1 LVLPAGTSALPGRV
15 RLFAY
20 QHAIADAF
28 SDPLLERVTLLKS
41 SRVGFSTLLT
51 AAIGSYV
58 VNDPAP
64 ILLLLPTQDDCRDVV
79 VSELEPVFA
88 ATPVLRGLLSD
99 DTEQGE
105 RNTLLS
111 RRFPGGSLK
120 IIASRAP
127 RNLRRHTCRILLI
140 DEADAM
146 SPTVEGDPIQ
156 LATRRSLSYPD
167 RKIVLGS
174 TPHLED
180 TSHVLRSYAASDQ
193 RVFECPCPSCGA
205 FAEILWEHIEWEANA
220 PETAAFRCPHCK
232 ELISEQHKPRMVE
245 AGRWRATAPEVQGHA
260 GFRINAL
267 VSPLANASWGRLAEE
282 YLATKDDPQGRQ
294 VFHNTI
300 LAQGWR
306 APGVEIDEASLAAR
320 AEDFDLDNIPAE
332 VLLLVAGVDVQQDR
346 LEVTVA
352 GFTKTNG
359 VLILEHGVLWGNPQ
373 TEQAPW
379 DELDELVH
387 ARFPHPF
394 GTTIRIAATIVD
406 SGFATER
413 VYEFCRP
420 RLRLRCFP
428 GKGLPGSARLP
439 VVISRTKAG
448 QERRVRLALVG
459 VDVIKGQIFSRLEH
473 GRSIRFSKTLEPTY
487 YEQLASERRTIT
499 MVHGQPRV
507 RFERKTRHARAETLD
522 CLCYVFASRAL
533 IHTSMEQIEQMLRN
547 PARPAPAPAADEQLD
562 NPVAALREQVRDW
575 WRPREPREDWFR

>member
-1 LVLPAGTSALPGRV
+1 
-15 RLFAY
+15 
-20 QHAIADAF
+20 
-28 SDPLLERVTLLKS
+28 
-41 SRVGFSTLLT
+41 
-51 AAIGSYV
+51 V

-88 ATPVLRGLLSD
+88 ATPILRGLLSD
-99 DTEQGE
+99 DTADGE

-111 RRFPGGSLK
+111 RRFPGGGLK

-146 SPTVEGDPIQ
+146 SPTTEGDPIQ

-180 TSHVLRSYAASDQ
+180 TSHVLRSYASSDQ

-205 FAEILWEHIEWEANA
+205 FTEILWEHIEWEATA

-232 ELISEQHKPRMVE
+232 ELIREQHKASMVE

-267 VSPLANASWGRLAEE
+267 VSPLANARWGRLAEE
-282 YLATKDDPQGRQ
+282 YLATKDDPEGRQ
-294 VFHNTI
+294 VFTNTI

-306 APGVEIDEASLAAR
+306 VPGVELDETALASR
-320 AEDFDLDNIPAE
+320 AEQFDLDNIPEE
-332 VLLLVAGVDVQQDR
+332 VLLLTCGVDLQMDR
-346 LEVTVA
+346 IEVSVV
-352 GFTKTNG
+352 GWTKTNQAL
-359 VLILEHGVLWGNPQ
+359 VLEHGVLWGNPE
-373 TEQAPW
+373 TDRAPW
-379 DELDELVH
+379 VELDELLR

-394 GTTIRIAATIVD
+394 GTCLCITSTIVD

-413 VYEFCRP
+413 AYEFCRP
-420 RLRLRCFP
+420 RLRLRCFA
-428 GKGLPGSARLP
+428 GKGIPGAARLP

-448 QERRVRLALVG
+448 QERRIRLALVG
-459 VDVIKGQIFSRLEH
+459 VDVVKGQIFSRLEH
-473 GRSIRFSKTLEPTY
+473 GRSIRFSKTLEASY
-487 YEQLASERRTIT
+487 YEQLTSERRVVS
-499 MVHGQPRV
+499 MVHGQPKA
-507 RFERKTRHARAETLD
+507 RFERKTRHVRAETLD
-522 CLCYVFASRAL
+522 CLCYAFASRGL
-533 IHTSMEQIEQMLRN
+533 LRISMEQLEQALRN
-547 PARPAPAPAADEQLD
+547 PERPAPAPAADEQPD
-562 NPVAALREQVRDW
+562 DAVATLREQVRDW